1 VSNKTE
7 TKNNTEAWRKKLC
20 KKNGSDICYNMEIFP
35 PHTENTGR
43 LINDTNTSNLKSSL
57 SKQRG
62 KKPPT
67 YKNTIKLCEKSLI
80 KESKQL

>member
-1 VSNKTE
+1 
-7 TKNNTEAWRKKLC
+7 
-20 KKNGSDICYNMEIFP
+20 MEIFP

-57 SKQRG
+57 SKQKG

-67 YKNTIKLCEKSLI
+67 YKNTIKLC
-80 KESKQL
+80 